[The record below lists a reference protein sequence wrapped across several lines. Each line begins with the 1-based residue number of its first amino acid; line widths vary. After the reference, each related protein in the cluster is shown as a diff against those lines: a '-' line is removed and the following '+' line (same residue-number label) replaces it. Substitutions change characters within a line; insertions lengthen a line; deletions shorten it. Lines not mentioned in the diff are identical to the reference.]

1 MLYCPYW
8 FSEEYRLPSA
18 LSFPSKLSTYLKT
31 AVPVLMHGPAYASP
45 RRYLVEHG
53 AGYVCDTLDPEG
65 IQNTLTLIM
74 GQTDAERRAVG
85 EQGYQSFLQTLTA
98 EHMRRAFF
106 QSLGIDPER

>member
-1 MLYCPYW
+1 
-8 FSEEYRLPSA
+8 
-18 LSFPSKLSTYLKT
+18 
-31 AVPVLMHGPAYASP
+31 
-45 RRYLVEHG
+45 
-53 AGYVCDTLDPEG
+53 
-65 IQNTLTLIM
+65 M